1 MAPQT
6 PEKLSNADGQVM
18 TVRGPIGLDDLGVT
32 LMHEH
37 LLLDAQVWWHCPSC
51 RERMKMAVRPIDIAM
66 LGELRMDPFL
76 NKDNCLLND
85 IDAAVEEVQ
94 QFADLGGRTV
104 VDPTNRNIGRN
115 PLALVEIAE
124 RTGLNIVMGAG
135 YYLEGAHPPEV
146 KAMTATDI
154 CDQIV
159 REAAE
164 GVDDTGV
171 RIGLI
176 GEIGISADFT
186 AEEEKV
192 LRGAARASA
201 RTGLPLSVH
210 LPAWE
215 RHAHRVLDV
224 AESEGCAA
232 ERVILCH
239 MNPSFADKPYQHA
252 LARRGAM
259 LEYDMISMDFFY
271 DDQQAQC
278 PSEEDNAGAIR
289 DLIADGWID
298 RVLMSQD
305 VFLKMMLTRYGG
317 FGYAYILRHF
327 VPRLR
332 RHGVTDNQIDRMLI
346 DNPRHIFET
355 ALLKQKQPDRAG

>member
-1 MAPQT
+1 MADHDTTALADPQG
-6 PEKLSNADGQVM
+6 LVM
-18 TVRGPIGLDDLGVT
+18 TVRGPIGLDDLGIT

-51 RERMKMAVRPIDIAM
+51 RERMRMAERPIDMAM
-66 LGELRMDPFL
+66 LGELRFDPFL
-76 NKDNCLLND
+76 NKDNCLLD
-85 IDAAVEEVQ
+85 DVDAAVEEVQ

-115 PLALVEIAE
+115 PKALAEISE

-146 KAMTATDI
+146 KAMSATDI
-154 CDQIV
+154 ADQIV
-159 REAAE
+159 QEATE
-164 GVDDTGV
+164 GVDGTGI
-171 RIGLI
+171 RIGII

-186 AEEEKV
+186 PEEEKV
-192 LRGAARASA
+192 LRGAAQGSA

-210 LPAWE
+210 LPGWE

-232 ERVILCH
+232 SRVILCH
-239 MNPSFADKPYQHA
+239 MNPSFADKPYQRA
-252 LARRGAM
+252 LAGRGAM
-259 LEYDMISMDFFY
+259 LEYDMLGMDFFY
-271 DDQQAQC
+271 ADQQAQC
-278 PSEEDNAGAIR
+278 PSDEDNARAIR
-289 DLIADGWID
+289 GLIDDGWTH
-298 RVLMSQD
+298 RLLMSQD

-327 VPRLR
+327 VPRLH
-332 RHGVTDNQIDRMLI
+332 RHGVTDAQIGQMLVE
-346 DNPRHIFET
+346 NPRHIFRT
-355 ALLKQKQPDRAG
+355 ALARGTGG